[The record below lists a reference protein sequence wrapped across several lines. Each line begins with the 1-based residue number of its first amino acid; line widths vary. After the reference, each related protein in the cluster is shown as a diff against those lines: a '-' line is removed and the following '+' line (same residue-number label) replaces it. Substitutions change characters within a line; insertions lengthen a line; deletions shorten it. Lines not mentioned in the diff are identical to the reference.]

1 MFNLPGNPGVPGNPG
16 EPGDPGIPKNINDFV
31 LKHI

>member
-16 EPGDPGIPKNINDFV
+16 EPGDPGVPKNINDFV